1 MVGRLF
7 VGSQGTLYGLVTHLD
22 SHQNPGLQAGQHC
35 SLPCLFNRT
44 KQLGSVTKKKRGS
57 FFAIQTQYATL
68 EAAHSKSLKIYKCG
82 REMNLRFHSGLPDSA
97 CPKKPSLLH
106 VYMVEFSRNYSCLLK
121 CKENVPPVFATV
133 SCVDCFCFSCFYQ

>member
-1 MVGRLF
+1 MVGMLF

-44 KQLGSVTKKKRGS
+44 KQLGSVTKKRGS

-121 CKENVPPVFATV
+121 YKENVPPVFATV

>member
-1 MVGRLF
+1 MWGVREHYMDWSHTWTPTKTQ
-7 VGSQGTLYGLVTHLD
+7 GSKQGSTAPSPVFLIELNNLAV
-22 SHQNPGLQAGQHC
+22 SQ
-35 SLPCLFNRT
+35 
-44 KQLGSVTKKKRGS
+44 KKRGS

-82 REMNLRFHSGLPDSA
+82 RELNLRFHSGLPDSA

-121 CKENVPPVFATV
+121 YKENVPPVFATV